1 MIERIYEKIEKLNI
15 YEYENAII
23 LPRKYEENGPTWGKG
38 GVCDKRNEFVESSFY
53 DGGYWAQLGGKYEW
67 KKEDEKYS
75 DEIVVYIGIF
85 EKHWGHFLVD
95 MTSKLWALTDPE
107 FRKKILNFKVAYVGE
122 VDPDGNYL
130 QFFEMLNIK
139 KEQLIR
145 IKQPTR
151 FKKVFVPEASFRPC
165 IWYTREYQNMFDQMI
180 ESVVKDELLKNK
192 FKNIKKIYLSRRKF
206 GKAVSSEFGEKYI
219 EQCFNLNGYVSL
231 MPETLSLREQIYIWN
246 SAESI
251 VCVNGTI
258 PLNVVFSKN
267 EKLKLVILNKMSIYH
282 KNPYIFLYMRNVQA
296 TFINV
301 YREPLKGYPKS
312 LGEGPYLIKIGE
324 EFKDYCKKQQLKI
337 PYSGLRLR
345 WYDFRQEIK
354 YYLCVIGIGY
364 QVRRVGSYV
373 KRKILRR

>member
-139 KEQLIR
+139 KRAIN
-145 IKQPTR
+145 T
-151 FKKVFVPEASFRPC
+151 
-165 IWYTREYQNMFDQMI
+165 
-180 ESVVKDELLKNK
+180 NK
-192 FKNIKKIYLSRRKF
+192 TTDKI
-206 GKAVSSEFGEKYI
+206 
-219 EQCFNLNGYVSL
+219 
-231 MPETLSLREQIYIWN
+231 
-246 SAESI
+246 
-251 VCVNGTI
+251 
-258 PLNVVFSKN
+258 
-267 EKLKLVILNKMSIYH
+267 
-282 KNPYIFLYMRNVQA
+282 
-296 TFINV
+296 
-301 YREPLKGYPKS
+301 
-312 LGEGPYLIKIGE
+312 
-324 EFKDYCKKQQLKI
+324 
-337 PYSGLRLR
+337 
-345 WYDFRQEIK
+345 
-354 YYLCVIGIGY
+354 
-364 QVRRVGSYV
+364 
-373 KRKILRR
+373 